1 METKN
6 FEELRALFMKQKL
19 CEQISKY
26 GSLWLTEEQIDEK
39 MSVMRSDKEK
49 RLALKFQLQF
59 GPKWQMK
66 VKKK

>member
-26 GSLWLTEEQIDEK
+26 GSLWLTGEQIDEK
-39 MSVMRSDKEK
+39 MSVMGSDKEK
-49 RLALKFQLQF
+49 
-59 GPKWQMK
+59 
-66 VKKK
+66 